1 MRKKENVGGAHISRN
16 LYLHATGHLT
26 LTLLAPLFESTS
38 NVVFFFFG
46 IAPYRRRRPR
56 KAIVAATLVLCSGAA
71 MAASPWTSYSARSR
85 ARLPHSNDV
94 SKDSRGSS
102 NGGNGISHPSAVHLG
117 GSFLRDS
124 VQRPTASS
132 SWDVPAAQR
141 ALRVQ
146 GGAGARVKGGAGN
159 KHKATSRESLYEAY
173 NLLHSLGKEFK
184 LNIEAPAVLVV
195 GHQTAGKSALIEAL
209 MGFQFNNV
217 GGGTKTRRPIALHMK
232 YNAACSQ
239 PVCYLTN
246 DAGLEERM
254 SLDEIQEYITKEN
267 ARLEADPTRCFDH
280 REICIR
286 VEYRYC
292 PNMVMVDTPGLI
304 NTGVNGGNG
313 GRISMNA
320 HERAHAQAAKEAEN
334 LVLNKMK
341 CPEYIILC
349 VEDTTD
355 WNHATTRALVEQ
367 ADPHLSRTV
376 IVNTKLD
383 TKLLQF
389 ADAADVQDFI
399 AAPIVRKLHPHLSG
413 GPFFTSIPAGR
424 VGRLSTHE
432 FRSNEMFLNQLR
444 RRERDDLA
452 IVSSKLGES
461 RAQALSNQLGVRK
474 LRRFLERRVEK
485 CYRTNVATIVPVLQV
500 SPAR

>member
-1 MRKKENVGGAHISRN
+1 M
-16 LYLHATGHLT
+16 
-26 LTLLAPLFESTS
+26 
-38 NVVFFFFG
+38 
-46 IAPYRRRRPR
+46 
-56 KAIVAATLVLCSGAA
+56 ATLALCAGAA
-71 MAASPWTSYSARSR
+71 SIVAASPWAAQSARSNTR
-85 ARLPHSNDV
+85 PR
-94 SKDSRGSS
+94 
-102 NGGNGISHPSAVHLG
+102 
-117 GSFLRDS
+117 FLRAA
-124 VQRPTASS
+124 TATAAASS
-132 SWDVPAAQR
+132 SSIAPPPSTTTTPSWQQAPSASTTPTPSSPRTGASGGVFPPSNTGWLSAHHRR
-141 ALRVQ
+141 ALLVT
-146 GGAGARVKGGAGN
+146 GGARGGFKKRATT
-159 KHKATSRESLYEAY
+159 KAASRESLYEAY
-173 NLLHSLGKEFK
+173 NLLHTLGKDFK
-184 LNIEAPAVLVV
+184 VNIEAPAVLVV

-267 ARLEADPTRCFDH
+267 ERLEADPTRCFDH
-280 REICIR
+280 REISVR

-304 NTGVNGGNG
+304 STGHGSGGGG
-313 GRISMNA
+313 GRVSMNA
-320 HERAHAQAAKEAEN
+320 HERAHTQAAREAEN
-334 LVLNKMK
+334 LVLTKMK
-341 CPEYIILC
+341 SPEYIILC

-355 WNHATTRALVEQ
+355 WKHATTRALVEQ

-389 ADAADVQDFI
+389 ADAGDVQDFI

-413 GPFFTSIPAGR
+413 GPFFTSVPAGR
-424 VGRLSTHE
+424 VGRLSSHE
-432 FRSNEMFLNQLR
+432 FRNNEMFLNQLR

-461 RAQALSNQLGVRK
+461 AAQALSNQLGVRK
-474 LRRFLERRVEK
+474 LRRFLEKRVEK
-485 CYRTNVATIVPVLQV
+485 CYRNNVATIVPVLQV
-500 SPAR
+500 SYY